1 MTRYRSECYLWKVQ
15 IYSKNPLGKNRS
27 CEYSKSEECQGEK
40 TVER

>member
-15 IYSKNPLGKNRS
+15 IYSKNPWERIGS